1 MKRLNSVNNVKLLML
16 MERKITHATT
26 FIFDSNTKSGQ
37 ESKVK
42 KFKIV
47 YSANGISYDALQEY
61 TIEANKNYKELIVN
75 FMLSP
80 GISYNFEV
88 EIDNVRHHGYVFKFL
103 KVWWYKGYYN
113 KCQSTI
119 LKTPSRMW
127 TLKTSVKNLMASCST

>member
-1 MKRLNSVNNVKLLML
+1 
-16 MERKITHATT
+16 MERKITYATT
-26 FIFDSNTKSGQ
+26 FIFDSKIKSDQ

-47 YSANGISYDALQEY
+47 YSANGINYDALQEY

-88 EIDNVRHHGYVFKFL
+88 EIDNVRNHGDVFKFL
-103 KVWWYKGYYN
+103 
-113 KCQSTI
+113 Q
-119 LKTPSRMW
+119 L
-127 TLKTSVKNLMASCST
+127 

>member
-1 MKRLNSVNNVKLLML
+1 
-16 MERKITHATT
+16 MEWKITHATT

-42 KFKIV
+42 KFKTV
-47 YSANGISYDALQEY
+47 YSANGINYDALQEY

-88 EIDNVRHHGYVFKFL
+88 EIDNVRNHGDVFKFL
-103 KVWWYKGYYN
+103 
-113 KCQSTI
+113 Q
-119 LKTPSRMW
+119 L
-127 TLKTSVKNLMASCST
+127 